1 MRRAAPGAARRSTG
15 HNPPAG
21 RGRHEARPP
30 SAPEIPFNAPRLH
43 YDRAVI
49 GYVLSAIAYAALL
62 GACLTVWRRRLTG
75 SGLAMAVAVQLG
87 WSIVL
92 AVQGARGVLAPAL
105 VIAAEYLRDL
115 AWVLVL
121 VRWLTR
127 PASSRSTRALRRG
140 AMVLVGLVLLWAVGA
155 VLPGRSGV
163 LARNLERYWL
173 WGALLLAIAGL
184 VLVEQ
189 VARNTRSSQRW
200 SVKYIWLAIGALFAW
215 DLCLYSVAML
225 HGSLASVF
233 WTDRGFVNALL
244 AVLLAVAFS
253 RIKKWE
259 SAAFLS
265 ARVVFF
271 SATLLGT
278 ALYVLVMAAGSYFV
292 RRMSGS
298 WGEAGQLLFLAAGAL
313 VLAVAA
319 LSEQFRAWSRVTVAK
334 YLFPYRYDYRNEWQK
349 LTRTLAEER
358 DTPLPERIVRVMAGF
373 VSATHGGLWLQDA
386 DGGYAPAG
394 GEFAS
399 PQAPREGGHEAFF
412 EYLRTH
418 EWICDLDE
426 VRAPRRDGPALEPPP
441 WMRNNPRMWAVVP
454 LICRDTLVGFVVI
467 GRPLVAVRLAWQEL
481 DLLRAAGRQVA
492 SFLAFEQAAQR
503 LAEAH
508 QFEALN
514 RLSAVLMHDLRH
526 LIAQQALVVQNAARH
541 RGNPEFFDDAI
552 LTIDNSVKR
561 MTRLMDELRS
571 GVLTEQS
578 HRVELAE
585 LCAEAVRRCAGGA
598 PQPLLEVRERAEA
611 VLNRDRLLQVLE
623 HLIRNGQEATPAS
636 GSVTVVVHRAGH
648 QGIVEVADTGC
659 GMDAAF
665 VRERLFRPFETTK
678 GERGFGIG
686 AYQAREFVRKCGGS
700 IEVESVPGRGSRFI
714 VRLPLA
720 PTLAPEAGSGIHERK
735 NNDQTAHRRG

>member
-1 MRRAAPGAARRSTG
+1 
-15 HNPPAG
+15 
-21 RGRHEARPP
+21 
-30 SAPEIPFNAPRLH
+30 LH
-43 YDRAVI
+43 YDHRVI
-49 GYVLSAIAYAALL
+49 GYLLSAIAYAALL
-62 GACLTVWRRRLTG
+62 GACLTVWRRRLSG
-75 SGLAMAVAVQLG
+75 SGLAVAVAAQLG

-92 AVQGARGVLAPAL
+92 ALQSGRPVLNPAV
-105 VIAAEYLRDL
+105 VIAVEYLRDF

-121 VRWLTR
+121 ARWLTR
-127 PASSRSTRALRRG
+127 PASSRWMRAARRG
-140 AMVLVGLVLLWAVGA
+140 AIVLVGLVLLWAVGA
-155 VLPGRSGV
+155 AVPGRSGV
-163 LARNLERYWL
+163 VARNLERYWL

-189 VARNTRSSQRW
+189 VARNTRSTQRW

-215 DLCLYSVAML
+215 DLCLYSIAML
-225 HGSLASVF
+225 HGSLAALF
-233 WTDRGFVNALL
+233 WADRGFVNALL

-253 RIKKWE
+253 RIETWE

-265 ARVVFF
+265 SRVVFF
-271 SATLLGT
+271 TATLLGS
-278 ALYVLVMAAGSYFV
+278 ALYVLVMAAGSYYV

-298 WGEAGQLLFLAAGAL
+298 WGEAGQLLFLAVGAL
-313 VLAVAA
+313 ALAVAA

-334 YLFPYRYDYRNEWQK
+334 YLFPYRYDYRTEWQR

-373 VSATHGGLWLQDA
+373 VSATYGGLWLRDA

-394 GEFAS
+394 GEFGS
-399 PQAPREGGHEAFF
+399 PQAPYESGHGAFF
-412 EYLRTH
+412 AYLLTH
-418 EWICDLDE
+418 EWICNLDE
-426 VRAPRRDGPALEPPP
+426 VRTPRRGGPALEPPR
-441 WMRNNPRMWAVVP
+441 WMHENPRMWAVVP
-454 LICRDTLVGFVVI
+454 LICRDALVGFVII
-467 GRPLVAVRLAWQEL
+467 GRPLVPVRLAWEEL

-526 LIAQQALVVQNAARH
+526 LVAQQALVVQNAARH

-561 MTRLMDELRS
+561 MTRLMDELRG

-578 HRVELAE
+578 HRVEIAE
-585 LCAEAVRRCAGGA
+585 LCAEAVRRCAGGR
-598 PQPLLEVRERAEA
+598 PQPTLEVRERAEA
-611 VLNRDRLLQVLE
+611 VLHRDRLLQVLE
-623 HLIRNGQEATPAS
+623 HLIRNAQEATPAS
-636 GSVTVVVHRAGH
+636 GSVTVVVHRAAH
-648 QGIVEVADTGC
+648 QGVVEVADTGC

-665 VRERLFRPFETTK
+665 VRERLFRPFDTTK

-700 IEVESVPGRGSRFI
+700 IEVESAPGRGTRF
-714 VRLPLA
+714 VVKLPLA
-720 PTLAPEAGSGIHERK
+720 PALASESGSGIHERQ
-735 NNDQTAHRRG
+735 NND